1 MRVNVVSVN
10 YATLGD
16 LKKGSYIVIDGEP
29 CRIVEITRAKTGKH
43 GSAKAHVVAISVF
56 SGQKKTL
63 VAPVDTRV
71 QVPIIEK
78 RLGQILAD
86 MGDMLQIM
94 DMETYDT
101 FEVEK
106 PTDDEQ
112 LLEKLQPGVTVEYWL
127 IMGRPKIMRV
137 RSS

>member
-1 MRVNVVSVN
+1 MSVN
-10 YATLGD
+10 YATLGE

-29 CRIVEITRAKTGKH
+29 CRIVEITKAKTGKH
-43 GSAKAHVVAISVF
+43 GSAKAHVVAIGVF
-56 SGQKKTL
+56 SGTKKTL

-78 RLGQILAD
+78 RLGQVLAD

-101 FEVEK
+101 FEIEK
-106 PTDDEQ
+106 PADDPQ
-112 LLEKLQPGVTVEYWL
+112 LLQKLQPGVTVEYWI
-127 IMGRPKIMRV
+127 IMGRPKIVRV
-137 RSS
+137 RSSS

>member
-1 MRVNVVSVN
+1 MSVN

-43 GSAKAHVVAISVF
+43 GSAKAHVVAIGVF

-71 QVPIIEK
+71 QVPVIEK
-78 RLGQILAD
+78 RLGQVLAD
-86 MGDMLQIM
+86 MGDMIQIM
-94 DMETYDT
+94 DLETYDT
-101 FEVEK
+101 FEIEK
-106 PTDDEQ
+106 PDDPQ
-112 LLEKLQPGVTVEYWL
+112 LLARLEPGVNVEYWI
-127 IMGRPKIMRV
+127 IMGRPKIMRI
-137 RSS
+137 RSSS

>member
-1 MRVNVVSVN
+1 MNIVSVN

-56 SGQKKTL
+56 TGQKKTL

-86 MGDMLQIM
+86 MGDVVQIM

-112 LLEKLQPGVTVEYWL
+112 LVSKLQPGVTVEYWI

>member
-1 MRVNVVSVN
+1 MSVN
-10 YATLGD
+10 YATLGE

-29 CRIVEITRAKTGKH
+29 CRIVEITKAKTGKH
-43 GSAKAHVVAISVF
+43 GSAKAHVVAIGIF

-71 QVPIIEK
+71 QIPIIEK
-78 RLGQILAD
+78 RVGQVIAD
-86 MGDMLQIM
+86 MGDTIQVM

-101 FEVEK
+101 FEIEK
-106 PTDDEQ
+106 PTDDPQ
-112 LLEKLQPGVTVEYWL
+112 LAEKLQPGVNVEYWI
-127 IMGRPKIMRV
+127 IMGRPKIMRI

>member
-1 MRVNVVSVN
+1 MSVN
-10 YATLGD
+10 YATLGE

-29 CRIVEITRAKTGKH
+29 CRIVEITKAKTGKH
-43 GSAKAHVVAISVF
+43 GSAKAHVVAIGVF

-71 QVPIIEK
+71 QIPVIEK
-78 RLGQILAD
+78 RLAQVLAD
-86 MGDMLQIM
+86 MGDSVQLM
-94 DMETYDT
+94 DLETYDT

-106 PTDDEQ
+106 PEDPQ
-112 LLEKLQPGVTVEYWL
+112 LVSKLQPGVQVEYWL

-137 RSS
+137 RSSTG

>member
-1 MRVNVVSVN
+1 MSVN
-10 YATLGD
+10 YATLGE

-29 CRIVEITRAKTGKH
+29 CRIVEITKAKTGKH

-56 SGQKKTL
+56 TGQKKTL

-71 QVPIIEK
+71 QVPVIEK
-78 RLGQILAD
+78 RLGQVLAD

-94 DMETYDT
+94 DLETYDT
-101 FEVEK
+101 FEIEK
-106 PTDDEQ
+106 PDDPQ
-112 LLEKLQPGVTVEYWL
+112 LLAKLEPGVNVEYWL

>member
-1 MRVNVVSVN
+1 MSVN
-10 YATLGD
+10 YATLGE

-29 CRIVEITRAKTGKH
+29 CRIVEITKAKTGKH

-56 SGQKKTL
+56 TGQKKTL

-71 QVPIIEK
+71 QVPVIEK
-78 RLGQILAD
+78 RLGQVLAD
-86 MGDMLQIM
+86 MGDTLQIM
-94 DMETYDT
+94 DLETYDT
-101 FEVEK
+101 FEIEK
-106 PTDDEQ
+106 PDDPQ
-112 LLEKLQPGVTVEYWL
+112 LLAKLEPGVNVEYWL